1 MKRLASPRDNSALS
15 AAEIAANFCDLH
27 PPLTDAQARIEAARC
42 LYCYDAP
49 CIRACPT
56 AIDIPKFIQQIRN
69 GNVLGSG
76 QTILDANIMGGTCAR
91 ACPTEVLCEGAC
103 VVNQTEGSPVKIGL
117 LQRGAVDAVMA
128 RAEQSGAHPFKR
140 APPSGRRLAVIGAG
154 PAGLAFAHRAAMLGH
169 EITVF
174 ERAAKGGGLN
184 EYGLAAYK
192 MADEFAQRELAFLLS
207 IGGIAIRYGAALG
220 QSFTLEELRGEF
232 DAVFIGIGL
241 GVAHGLD
248 VQGAHLPEV
257 RDALGFIAALRSLR
271 DKSQMPIGRRVAV
284 IGGGNTAID
293 AAMQAKALGAKDVSL
308 IYRRGPLQMGAT
320 AFEQELASTNGI
332 ALRCWARPL
341 RIEAARGAQGGVT
354 LWCAETRLAANQL
367 EDTGEHFCLD
377 ADLILVAIG
386 QGLAPSGLGALK
398 RDGAKIW
405 IDAAGRTSLDK
416 VYAGGD
422 CTARGQDLTVQA
434 VADGLCAA
442 LAAHADLGLG
452 GE

>member
-1 MKRLASPRDNSALS
+1 MKRLASPLDNSALS

-76 QTILDANIMGGTCAR
+76 QTILDANILGGTCAR

-117 LQRGAVDAVMA
+117 LQRSSVDAVMA
-128 RAEQSGAHPFKR
+128 RAEQSGAHPFAR
-140 APPSGRRLAVIGAG
+140 APLSGRRLAVIGAG

-169 EITVF
+169 DVTIF
-174 ERAAKGGGLN
+174 ERGAKGGGLN

-192 MADEFAQRELAFLLS
+192 MAEDFAQRELAFLLS
-207 IGGIAIRYGAALG
+207 IGGIAIRYRAALG
-220 QSFTLEELRGEF
+220 ESFTLEELRGEF

-241 GVAHGLD
+241 GIAHGLD
-248 VQGAHLPEV
+248 VPGAQLPQIQ
-257 RDALGFIAALRSLR
+257 DALGFIAALRSLS
-271 DKSQMPIGRRVAV
+271 DKSQMRIGRRVAV

-293 AAMQAKALGAKDVSL
+293 AAMQARALGAKDVS
-308 IYRRGPLQMGAT
+308 IVYRRGPLQMGAT
-320 AFEQELASTNGI
+320 AFEQELASANGI

-341 RIEAARGAQGGVT
+341 RIEAAHDAQGGVT
-354 LWCAETRLAANQL
+354 LFCAETRLVAKQL
-367 EDTGEHFCLD
+367 EDTGERFSLD

-386 QGLAPSGLGALK
+386 QGLEASGLGALK
-398 RDGAKIW
+398 RDGSKIW

-422 CTARGQDLTVQA
+422 CTASGQDLTVQA
-434 VADGLCAA
+434 VADGHRAA
-442 LAAHADLGLG
+442 FAVHADLADG
-452 GE
+452 GG